1 MKPGAPNSSPRLA
14 LFPAAVP
21 CCSAP
26 FSGASDALR
35 EALDA
40 EVRAEQAKDRA
51 YWAPLKAELEA
62 FRRAEREGA

>member
-1 MKPGAPNSSPRLA
+1 MAQCFPNEAQTRSSRRPLLRLA
-14 LFPAAVP
+14 LA
-21 CCSAP
+21 
-26 FSGASDALR
+26 GAGDTLR